1 MLEFPNKKYSVI
13 YADPPWGYRNKGT
26 RGAASKHYETMS
38 LKDIQA
44 LPVADLA
51 GEDCVLFLWAT
62 FPMLQEALDTIRA
75 WGFQYKTIGFVWVKL
90 NKLADTLFWGLGNW
104 TRSNVEIC
112 LLAVKGHPERVSA
125 HVHSVIASRIQ
136 GHSRK
141 PKEARERI
149 VDLLG
154 DIPRIELFAREQ
166 VPGWDAW
173 GDELEGGAK
182 IDSIQASARPD
193 SDYTHGLQGC
203 S

>member
-1 MLEFPNKKYSVI
+1 
-13 YADPPWGYRNKGT
+13 
-26 RGAASKHYETMS
+26 MS

-112 LLAVKGHPERVSA
+112 LLAVKGHPKRVSA
-125 HVHSVIASRIQ
+125 RVHSAIVSRIER
-136 GHSRK
+136 HSHK

-149 VDLLG
+149 VRLLG
-154 DIPRIELFAREQ
+154 DVPRIELFAREQ
-166 VPGWDAW
+166 TPGWDAW
-173 GDELEGGAK
+173 GDEVERGGEH
-182 IDSIQASARPD
+182 D
-193 SDYTHGLQGC
+193 SDT
-203 S
+203 